1 MLTRPILLVVATSIG
16 LLGLPFV
23 AFLSMLGVM
32 GPGGAE
38 RGRGTA
44 VFALFVCAAFLVW
57 EVLEIISA
65 RRVAEPG
72 MAKGRTALAVVA
84 LATTVLT
91 TVGYVLLRIAL
102 R

>member
-1 MLTRPILLVVATSIG
+1 
-16 LLGLPFV
+16 
-23 AFLSMLGVM
+23 M

-44 VFALFVCAAFLVW
+44 LFAIVVCAAFLVW
-57 EVLEIISA
+57 EVLEIVFS
-65 RRVAEPG
+65 RRATEPG
-72 MAKGRTALAVVA
+72 VANGRTALAAVA